1 MKNIKKSKK
10 KIKTKPKEKEKI
22 VISTFSKIILEN
34 FKGYS
39 KLTNIDLCSGVNL
52 IYGKNSAGKSSII
65 QSLRFIRQ
73 NLLLLNASVPFI
85 PISPVNMNLAGKIQ
99 FPEGIEGMIFAKDK
113 KRELKLGVEIQSV
126 SQNNQKINK
135 RLLAHS

>member
-52 IYGKNSAGKSSII
+52 IY
-65 QSLRFIRQ
+65 
-73 NLLLLNASVPFI
+73 
-85 PISPVNMNLAGKIQ
+85 
-99 FPEGIEGMIFAKDK
+99 
-113 KRELKLGVEIQSV
+113 REK
-126 SQNNQKINK
+126 
-135 RLLAHS
+135 